1 MIDGGNAPDFTV
13 KQAVPFLLH
22 TIFSLVLDFGKCALL
37 IIILSLTQLAPAY
50 AQIPKPLLPIPP
62 KPAAPEKPPP
72 PPAGPQ
78 AIPITDIA
86 VQAEIALVRVRQ
98 LENRSRIDDLIE
110 TASEDIPMLA
120 RDTSYRLA
128 EMRQLLTRN
137 TALETIRTL
146 EEEWRD
152 IETRASALTH
162 DLTRAALQL
171 DRDIAELDA
180 LAATWDATGKAASQ
194 AGAPPEVLDRVRAV
208 TSAVAEAKRQLLDD
222 RAKVLA
228 LQSKSAEIGTRAAN
242 ALQTLEDARERAVT
256 RLLYRDSPPLWSATF
271 WQRSINSFSTEA
283 GEKLVSQ
290 TATLVEYLYANASR
304 VLAHGLFF
312 LGLVAILSL
321 LQTKIAGLC
330 ETDGELQRTRQIYD
344 MPVITGMLVALFFS
358 NWFYLRPP
366 RSLWVVISA
375 LGAFPVMVFARRVI
389 DSGLYPM
396 LYAIVGFY
404 LADRLRSLFA
414 PLPGVSR
421 LMFMLEGVLITGF
434 IFWTLHMSRRE
445 LDAPKWAQLP
455 AWRVIRVGAGLA
467 LFLIVLALMSNVA
480 GYVRLA
486 DLIIRSV
493 VSSAYTA
500 AVLYALTRVGEG
512 VLLGLLYVPPLSM
525 LRMVKRLRMQ
535 ITRRLNHW
543 LKWFALFGWIA
554 LTLNTTGLMRPF
566 IAFVQWVWKASI
578 NIGSLR
584 LSIGDVLTSFFIIWF
599 SYALSRFVRFAL
611 EEEVYP
617 NVRLDRGLPY
627 AVSTMLHYIVLLT
640 GFVLALGAIGLDMT
654 RFTILAGAFSVGIG
668 FGLQNIVN
676 NFVSGLIVLFERP
689 IKVGDTIQIDDIV
702 GRVQHIGI
710 RASIVQSTTGAEVI
724 IPNGK
729 LISDKVT
736 NWTLSNQLRQITVPV
751 ITKAD
756 IDVGQLKEIL
766 LDVARKDK
774 RVVRNPPPEVLFIKR
789 AIDTLEFELRIW
801 TDDLDNWLSVKSDL
815 ITEINEA
822 LRQREMAAQAQAHA
836 PAPLPAP
843 SAQGAV

>member
-1 MIDGGNAPDFTV
+1 VT
-13 KQAVPFLLH
+13 QAVLFLWH
-22 TIFSLVLDFGKCALL
+22 TIFSFILKFGKCGLL
-37 IIILSLTQLAPAY
+37 IIILALAQLGTAY
-50 AQIPKPLLPIPP
+50 SQIPKPLLPIPP

-72 PPAGPQ
+72 PPPSPQ

-86 VQAEIALVRVRQ
+86 VQAEIALSRVRQ

-110 TASEDIPMLA
+110 TASEEIPMLA

-128 EMRQLLTRN
+128 ETRQLLTMN
-137 TALETIRTL
+137 TPLETIRTL

-152 IETRASALTH
+152 IETRSSALTH

-180 LAATWDATGKAASQ
+180 LGATWDATGKAAAQ

-208 TSAVAEAKRQLLDD
+208 TSAVAEAKRRLLSD

-242 ALQTLEDARERAVT
+242 ALQMLADARERAVT
-256 RLLYRDSPPLWSATF
+256 RLLYRDSPPLWSVAF
-271 WQRSINSFSTEA
+271 WRRSINSFSTEA
-283 GEKLVSQ
+283 GEKLVNQ
-290 TATLVEYLYANASR
+290 TAALTEYLRANATR
-304 VLAHGLFF
+304 ALAHGLFF

-321 LQTKIAGLC
+321 LRLKIAQLC
-330 ETDGELQRTRQIYD
+330 ETDGELQRTRKIYD
-344 MPVITGMLVALFFS
+344 MPVLSGLLVALFFS
-358 NWFYLRPP
+358 NLFYPRPP
-366 RSLWVVISA
+366 RALWVIISA
-375 LGAFPVMVFARRVI
+375 LAAVPVMVFARRVI
-389 DSGLYPM
+389 DSGLYPL

-414 PLPGVSR
+414 PLPGASR
-421 LMFMLEGVLITGF
+421 LMFLIEGVLITGF
-434 IFWTLHMSRRE
+434 IFWTLHISRRE
-445 LDAPKWAQLP
+445 LNAPKWAQLS

-467 LFLIVLALMSNVA
+467 LFLVMLALMSNVA

-486 DLIIRSV
+486 DLIIRTV

-500 AVLYALTRVGEG
+500 VVLYALTRVGEG
-512 VLLGLLYVPPLSM
+512 LLLGLLYVPPLSM
-525 LRMVKRLRMQ
+525 LRMVRRLRMQ
-535 ITRRLNHW
+535 ITHRINHW
-543 LKWFALFGWIA
+543 LKWLAFFGWIA
-554 LTLNTTGLMRPF
+554 LTLHTTGLLRPF
-566 IAFVQWVWKASI
+566 IAFMQWVWRTSV

-599 SYALSRFVRFAL
+599 AYALSRFVRFAL

-627 AVSTMLHYIVLLT
+627 AVSTMLHYILLLS
-640 GFVLALGAIGLDMT
+640 GFVLALGAIGVDMT

-736 NWTLSNQLRQITVPV
+736 NWTLSNQLRLITVPV
-751 ITKAD
+751 TTKAD
-756 IDVGQLKEIL
+756 VDVGQLKGIL

-774 RVVRNPPPEVLFIKR
+774 RVARIPPPEVLFIKR
-789 AIDTLEFELRIW
+789 AIDTLEFELRVW

-822 LRQREMAAQAQAHA
+822 LRQREVAAQAQAHA
-836 PAPLPAP
+836 PASTPAP
-843 SAQGAV
+843 SATVPSPLQGEG